1 LTRSSKLAI
10 VFGVGVPFSFILGL
24 VIYLRGKVEDHQNLN
39 PTASSVMVVKG
50 LDGKIL
56 ESYPITLLANGWA
69 NMDPKLSKAA
79 HSIHHKRTGLPS
91 KTHTT
96 LRANKRTAV
105 FEETK
110 IGLLNPALSER
121 HLEKTLL
128 YFDRRRLKR

>member
-1 LTRSSKLAI
+1 
-10 VFGVGVPFSFILGL
+10 
-24 VIYLRGKVEDHQNLN
+24 
-39 PTASSVMVVKG
+39 
-50 LDGKIL
+50 
-56 ESYPITLLANGWA
+56 
-69 NMDPKLSKAA
+69 MDPKLSKAA
-79 HSIHHKRTGLPS
+79 HSIHRKRTGLPS

-96 LRANKRTAV
+96 LRAIKRTAV